1 MDYTKIIIIFI
12 VLEIFIMPFVVFFIF
27 KNSAK
32 KNKNQLLEYKEKF
45 FSDQDASIEEVSGLA
60 SGIITSYL
68 IHLKKNQRSI
78 YIKNINGSK
87 NNPASSIIQI
97 NLPLNFNFT
106 ITKESGFE
114 KFGKKISLL
123 KEVQIGINHLDDY
136 FFISISDDTNGRNML
151 SNSKV
156 ISALEQLKSLNS
168 FRELRGFVDK
178 SEASITLTLNQTLE
192 NKSKEEIYQA
202 INALELYFDVFK

>member
-1 MDYTKIIIIFI
+1 
-12 VLEIFIMPFVVFFIF
+12 MPFVLFFVF
-27 KNSAK
+27 KNSSV
-32 KNKNQLLEYKEKF
+32 KNKNRLLEYKDKL
-45 FSDQDASIEEVSGLA
+45 FSGEDANIEEVSGLA
-60 SGIITSYL
+60 SGIITNYQ

-106 ITKESGFE
+106 ISKESGLE

-123 KEVQIGINHLDDY
+123 KEVQIGISHLDDY

-168 FRELRGFVDK
+168 FRELRGHVDK
-178 SEASITLTLNQTLE
+178 NSSSISLTLNQTLE
-192 NKSKEEIYQA
+192 NKTKEEIDQA
-202 INALELYFDVFK
+202 INALELFHDVF